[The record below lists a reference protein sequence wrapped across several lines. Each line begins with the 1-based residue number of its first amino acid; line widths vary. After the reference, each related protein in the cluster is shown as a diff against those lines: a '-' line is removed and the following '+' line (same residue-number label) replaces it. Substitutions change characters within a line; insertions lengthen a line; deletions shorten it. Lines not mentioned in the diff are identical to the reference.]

1 MDKHWHFDHL
11 LWPWPWK
18 QQTNLSARHAGSWW
32 WITIP
37 SLVTKCLLA
46 FRYHLDKRWRLTF
59 AVILTLLVVTIFSQ
73 NTLAYDVA
81 PPHQVWKQN
90 VLWFRRYHP
99 DKHSLTFWIITVT
112 DNHILLHRLQNYL
125 GVSGS
130 VVNWFQLYLS
140 NRQQIISIN
149 NVQSDPAPF
158 HFGVPLGSVL
168 GPILFVLYNYP
179 LSQIL

>member
-46 FRYHLDKRWRLTF
+46 FRYHLDKHWRLTF
-59 AVILTLLVVTIFSQ
+59 AVILTLIVVTNFSK
-73 NTLAYDVA
+73 NTLAYDAA

-99 DKHSLTFWIITVT
+99 DKHSLTFWITAVALTLNAVIHFFPQDTPAYDAVLSKQVWLQT
-112 DNHILLHRLQNYL
+112 DQQFRWYSRNGHIL
-125 GVSGS
+125 
-130 VVNWFQLYLS
+130 
-140 NRQQIISIN
+140 II
-149 NVQSDPAPF
+149 
-158 HFGVPLGSVL
+158 
-168 GPILFVLYNYP
+168 
-179 LSQIL
+179 

>member
-99 DKHSLTFWIITVT
+99 DKDSLTFLTFGVT
-112 DNHILLHRLQNYL
+112 LTLNAVIHFFPQDTLAYNA
-125 GVSGS
+125 V
-130 VVNWFQLYLS
+130 LS
-140 NRQQIISIN
+140 NRVWLQTDQQFGRYSRNSHMLII
-149 NVQSDPAPF
+149 
-158 HFGVPLGSVL
+158 
-168 GPILFVLYNYP
+168 
-179 LSQIL
+179 